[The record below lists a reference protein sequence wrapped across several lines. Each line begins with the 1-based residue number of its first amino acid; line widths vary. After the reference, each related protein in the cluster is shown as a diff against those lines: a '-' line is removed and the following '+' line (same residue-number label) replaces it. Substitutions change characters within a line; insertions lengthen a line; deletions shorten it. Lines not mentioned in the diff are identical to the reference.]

1 MTTTAATTPLAA
13 LAGRW
18 QGTSRLV
25 LPWNTPPESDSTSTA
40 EVRLVAAGRFVSIA
54 YTWEYEA
61 KAHEGFLLFGRERK
75 TDAVHAAWVDSW
87 HQGDRPLNSD
97 GTVTAEGGI
106 DVLGH
111 FPAPPGPDWGWR
123 TVVEASGDDAFRV
136 VMYTI
141 SPEGEET
148 LGFENRYTR
157 AT

>member
-1 MTTTAATTPLAA
+1 MTTTAATPLAA
-13 LAGRW
+13 LVGHW

-25 LPWNTPPESDSTSTA
+25 LPWNTPPESDSPSTA
-40 EVRLVAAGRFVSIA
+40 EVRLAATGRFVTIA
-54 YTWEYEA
+54 YTWEYEG
-61 KAHEGFLLFGRERK
+61 KAHEGFLLFGREKK

-97 GTVTAEGGI
+97 GTVTTDGGI

-111 FPAPPGPDWGWR
+111 FPAPPGRDWGWR
-123 TVVEASGDDAFRV
+123 TVVEASGDDAFRLA
-136 VMYTI
+136 MYTI
-141 SPEGEET
+141 EPESGEQT